1 MKVGA
6 RLRRLLLRW
15 LDLAPLPVS
24 ETSNGPRKIS
34 PAALEETK
42 RAGRVLD
49 AFLPAVAPPW
59 IADEA
64 KVALD
69 QATQGFVSTR
79 NFAEGLGFLGFPY
92 LSELTQRPEYRHVA
106 GIWAAEATRKWIKI
120 KGPDDKV
127 AKLTERLKDLDIRG
141 KFRELIEHDGFFGRA
156 HLFVDMGHSTTS
168 RELSKPLLLNPG
180 KIGKGKLKGFKV
192 IEPMWCYPGPYNS
205 SSPLH
210 PDYYRPVSW
219 YVMSNEVHNSR
230 LLTFAGRDLPDLLKP
245 SYVFA
250 GLSLSQMIKPYVDN
264 WLDARQSVANM
275 LRSFSTMVL
284 GTDMDAVLQGGSAA
298 SLVERAALFTNNR
311 DNQGLMIVDNDSE
324 TLTNVSAPLSSLDKL
339 QAQAQEHIASVSG
352 IPLVVLLGVTP
363 SGLNAS
369 SDGEMRAF
377 YDKVM
382 AMLERCVRAP
392 LTTVLSIIQ
401 LDEYGAIDPS
411 VTFEFEPLYELS
423 EAERATV
430 RKTDADTDSVYI
442 ASGVVSPDEVRE
454 RVAAD
459 PATHWH
465 ESNLTG
471 AAPEKDDDAEQLD
484 ALTDGNN

>member
-1 MKVGA
+1 MSLKSW
-6 RLRRLLLRW
+6 LRAW
-15 LDLAPLPVS
+15 LDIVPLPAPPSPVKAA
-24 ETSNGPRKIS
+24 PKIS
-34 PAALEETK
+34 ATALAETA
-42 RAGRVLD
+42 RAGAILD
-49 AFLPAVAPPW
+49 AFAPAQAPAW
-59 IADEA
+59 IGEGA

-69 QATQGFVSTR
+69 ETTQAFISTR
-79 NFAEGLGFLGFPY
+79 DFREGIGFMGFPS
-92 LSELTQRPEYRHVA
+92 LSELTQRPEYRHVT
-106 GIWAAEATRKWIKI
+106 GIWAAEATRKWITI

-127 AKLTERLKDLDIRG
+127 ARLTERLKEYDVRG

-156 HLFVDMGHSTTS
+156 HLFVDMGYATTS
-168 RELSKPLLLNPG
+168 RELNKPLLLNAA
-180 KIGKGKLKGFKV
+180 KVGKGSLKGFKV

-210 PDYYRPVSW
+210 PDYYRPQSW
-219 YVMSNEVHNSR
+219 HVMSNEVHRSR
-230 LLTFAGRDLPDLLKP
+230 LLTFAGRELPDLLKP
-245 SYVFA
+245 AYVFA

-275 LRSFSTMVL
+275 LRSFSTMVMS
-284 GTDMDAVLQGGSAA
+284 TDMEQVLQAA
-298 SLVERAALFTNNR
+298 PGALDTLKLRAGLFANNR
-311 DNQGLMIVDNDSE
+311 DNQGLMLVDKDTE

-411 VTFEFEPLYELS
+411 ITFEFEPLYELS

-430 RKTDADTDSVYI
+430 RKTDADTDAVYI
-442 ASGVVSPDEVRE
+442 TAGVVSPDEVRS
-454 RVAAD
+454 RIADD
-459 PATHWH
+459 PASHWH
-465 ESNLTG
+465 GSNLKG

-484 ALTDGNN
+484 ALIDDNS

>member
-1 MKVGA
+1 MSLKSW
-6 RLRRLLLRW
+6 LRAW
-15 LDLAPLPVS
+15 LDIVPPLAPPPPVKAS
-24 ETSNGPRKIS
+24 HRISATAVAET
-34 PAALEETK
+34 A
-42 RAGRVLD
+42 RAGAVLD
-49 AFLPAVAPPW
+49 AFAPAKVPAW
-59 IADEA
+59 IGDGA

-69 QATQGFVSTR
+69 EAAQAFVSTR
-79 NFAEGLGFLGFPY
+79 DLREGIGFMGFPS
-92 LSELTQRPEYRHVA
+92 LSELTQRPEYRHVT
-106 GIWAAEATRKWIKI
+106 GIWAAEATRKWITI
-120 KGPDDKV
+120 KGPDNKV
-127 AKLTERLKDLDIRG
+127 ARLTERLKELDVRG

-156 HLFVDMGHSTTS
+156 HLFVDMGHARSS
-168 RELSKPLLLNPG
+168 RELNKPLLLSAA
-180 KIGKGKLKGFKV
+180 KVGKGTLKGFKV

-210 PDYYRPVSW
+210 PDYYRPKSW
-219 YVMSNEVHNSR
+219 HVMSNEVHRSR
-230 LLTFAGRDLPDLLKP
+230 LLTFAGRELPDLLKP
-245 SYVFA
+245 AYVFA

-284 GTDMDAVLQGGSAA
+284 GTDMDAVLTGGSASA
-298 SLVERAALFTNNR
+298 LVERAALFTNNR
-311 DNQGLMIVDNDSE
+311 DNQGLMIVDKDTE

-411 VTFEFEPLYELS
+411 ITFEFEPLYELS
-423 EAERATV
+423 EAERAV
-430 RKTDADTDSVYI
+430 ARKTDADTDAVYI
-442 ASGVVSPDEVRE
+442 TAGVVSPDEVRS
-454 RVAAD
+454 RIADD
-459 PATHWH
+459 PASHWH
-465 ESNLTG
+465 GSNLTG

-484 ALTDGNN
+484 VLTDGNS